1 MKNSGIW
8 GGEVEVQAMSEIYDR
23 TIEIYVYQTSP
34 ARTYHQ
40 KGELDESERPIR
52 LSYHFNSHYNSVRPT
67 EDFEAIIRDMPPG
80 QFEDEHIQQLNSQE
94 NDRSLNH
101 ILSASRKEFEKNH
114 AKDFDEQMKEAMKES
129 IDDMV
134 TKAVETESLM
144 TTFEENEM
152 EAAKRNPSSITKNNN
167 SLNLR
172 MMMYETSNS

>member
-1 MKNSGIW
+1 MIERLKSTSTRHLLLERIIRKANLMNLN
-8 GGEVEVQAMSEIYDR
+8 VLYVFL
-23 TIEIYVYQTSP
+23 TI
-34 ARTYHQ
+34 
-40 KGELDESERPIR
+40 
-52 LSYHFNSHYNSVRPT
+52 FNSHYNSVRPT